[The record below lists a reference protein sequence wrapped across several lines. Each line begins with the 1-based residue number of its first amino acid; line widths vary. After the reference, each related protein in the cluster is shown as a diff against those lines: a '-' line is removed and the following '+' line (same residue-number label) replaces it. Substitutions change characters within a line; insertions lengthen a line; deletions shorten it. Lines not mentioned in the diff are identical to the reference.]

1 MKSFLRYILPLM
13 VFCMPVGAC
22 AEGFFDV
29 SWSRFVRTGT
39 VPEVTQSFDLG
50 TGYGDYNYR
59 VRVDYPEY
67 AGMTRAERKRFKR
80 LGLKVADSLTVSTV
94 LGVSRKNGVL
104 DVSALP
110 VVKRGGQL
118 LKLTGGRLTLLKTL
132 KGGMAS
138 VEKTAGRRSL
148 QNRRRLAAAT
158 SDASAR
164 YTDHSVLA
172 SGRWVKIKVQDDGVY
187 SLTSDFL
194 RSLGFSDPGRVKLYG
209 YGGHMLSE
217 TLSYDGTDGHFDD
230 LEEVPLLRRT
240 NDMLFYANGVVDWTL
255 PQYDNTTGMVT
266 SRRIFNPYSNDAFY
280 FLTEGDDPMAFST
293 SEVPAGEVVSRFTT
307 FPEHALIESDGF
319 SWLQSGRN
327 LYENYNYADGN
338 SRNYNLNLP
347 GIDTTQEAAVQIK
360 MSAGNYS
367 STSVGLTAN
376 GYSLGQFQVGAIP
389 DEYSSG
395 AATTQTYTTGHLT
408 QSNTFNVRTTRGMN
422 ARLDYIMV
430 NYTRQLR
437 FNGTFM
443 PFTYVG
449 DGVCEFIMTGTDD
462 NTQIWRLG
470 SPGSPA
476 ERVQTVNNGQS
487 LTFRLNNSAARY
499 VAVNTSGTFPEPER
513 AGVVENQDL
522 HADSLCDMVMII
534 PTSGKLLSEA
544 QRLADFHRNHDG
556 LRVNIVRADKLYN
569 EFSSGTP
576 DATAY
581 RKYLKMLY
589 DRATTETD
597 MPKYLLLFGSCVWD
611 NRMLTSAT
619 RNLSPDDYLLSYES
633 DDNSVS
639 LVYSY
644 TSDDYFGYLD
654 DGEGRNIRSEKLD
667 LGIGRIPV
675 TSAADA
681 ATVVDKTIAY
691 IENQNTGNWKNNVY
705 MLADDGNNNSH
716 MQDAEAVVRNIERYT
731 PALQTKR
738 IYWDAYER
746 VSTAT
751 GNTYPA
757 ITTQLKNIMK
767 RGALVM
773 NYSGH
778 GAPYCLSHEQVLK
791 LADFKEFS
799 SANIPLWVVASCEL
813 TPFDMLEENIGET
826 SLLSKTGAA
835 IAFYSASRA
844 AYSTQNRYVNN
855 YFMHYALGKNSAG
868 RRYTLGEAARLA
880 KVSLVSTVDASF
892 SSNSDYTINKLKYAL
907 MGDPALTLSMP
918 TYNVVVDKLNG
929 QALTDSAVQTLKA
942 GSRAVVSGHIETPD
956 GQPLD
961 TFNGALTLTL
971 QDSRDTITCRN
982 NAGDDVSNYVYYERT
997 KTLYEGSDSV
1007 RAGTFETTIPVP
1019 LDISYT
1025 GRSGRLSFYAVNNDK
1040 TIEANGYNENF
1051 NIGGTDSEA
1060 LADSLGPS
1068 LYIYLNNPD
1077 FQDGGTVNET
1087 PYFYAVLSD
1096 SDGINRT
1103 GNGVGHDLE
1112 LVIDGREEYTYILN
1126 DYFVNDFGSYTR
1138 GTVSYRIPTL
1148 AEGDH
1153 RLFFRAWDMKNN
1165 ASSAILN
1172 FYVKAGLSPSLT
1184 DVSLSVNPASSGT
1197 TFIISYDRPE
1207 TETDFHIE
1215 VFDCF
1220 GRKWWDHTETA
1231 QTSGGYHTIFW
1242 NLASNN
1248 GVALPSGL
1256 YLYKVGI
1263 RCAGSKETTKTKKLV
1278 IRRQ

>member
-1 MKSFLRYILPLM
+1 MRSYIRLILTLG
-13 VFCMPVGAC
+13 VFCTSLMAGA
-22 AEGFFDV
+22 ENFIDVRWTDFVRSGNLPDV
-29 SWSRFVRTGT
+29 S
-39 VPEVTQSFDLG
+39 QSFTLG
-50 TGYGDYNYR
+50 ADYGSYTYH
-59 VRVDYPEY
+59 VSLLYPEY
-67 AGMTRAERKRFKR
+67 AEMTKAERKRFKQT
-80 LGLKVADSLTVSTV
+80 GITVTDSLKITSV
-94 LGVSRKNGVL
+94 LGISRKEGVL
-104 DVSALP
+104 DVSVVP
-110 VVKRGGQL
+110 VVKREGRY
-118 LKLTGGRLTLLKTL
+118 LKLIAGMFRLQKTPKKGRQRHIVPL
-132 KGGMAS
+132 GQ
-138 VEKTAGRRSL
+138 RST
-148 QNRRRLAAAT
+148 QSTRRLAGAS
-158 SDASAR
+158 SDAASR
-164 YTDHSVLA
+164 YVGHSVLS
-172 SGRWVKIKVQDDGVY
+172 SGKWVKIRVKDDGIY
-187 SLTSDFL
+187 SLTTEFL
-194 RSLGFSDPGRVKLYG
+194 RSAGFSDPSRVKLYG
-209 YGGHMLSE
+209 YGGHMLNE
-217 TLSYDGTDGHFDD
+217 ELSYDGTDGHYDD

-240 NDMLFYANGVVDWTL
+240 DDLLFYADGVLSWTL
-255 PQYDNTTGMVT
+255 PAYNSTTGMAT
-266 SRRIFNPYSNDAFY
+266 SRRIFNPYSNYGYY
-280 FLTEGDDPMAFST
+280 FLTEGDDPMAFPT
-293 SEVPAGEVVSRFTT
+293 DEGVTGTVENRLTT
-307 FPEHALIESDGF
+307 FPEHALVENDGF

-347 GIDTTQEAAVQIK
+347 GIDTTQAAAVQIK

-367 STSVGLTAN
+367 AISVQNSVN
-376 GYSLGQFQVGAIP
+376 GYNLGNFSVGAIP

-395 AATTQTYTTGHLT
+395 AATAQTYTTEHLLPT
-408 QSNTFNVRTTRGMN
+408 NTFNIRTTSGMN

-430 NYTRQLR
+430 NYTRKLQ
-437 FNGTFM
+437 FNGTFL
-443 PFTYVG
+443 PFTYAS
-449 DGVCEFIMTGTDD
+449 DGVSSFTMTGTDA
-462 NTQIWRLG
+462 NTQIWRIG
-470 SPGSPA
+470 SPGHPA
-476 ERVQTVNNGQS
+476 AVVPSTLNGTT
-487 LTFRLNNSAARY
+487 LTFQLDDNTERY
-499 VAVNTSGTFPEPER
+499 VAVNTAGTFPAPER
-513 AGVVENQDL
+513 VGTVENQDL
-522 HADSLCDMVMII
+522 HADSLCDMVIII

-589 DRATTETD
+589 DRATSDAD

-731 PALQTKR
+731 PALQAKR

-855 YFMHYALGKNSAG
+855 YFMHYALGKNSSG

-907 MGDPALTLSMP
+907 MGDPALALSMP
-918 TYNVVVDKLNG
+918 TYNVVIDKLNG
-929 QALTDSAVQTLKA
+929 QALTDSTVQTLKA
-942 GSRAVVSGHIETPD
+942 GSKAVVSGHIETPD
-956 GQPLD
+956 GQALD
-961 TFNGALTLTL
+961 SFNGSLTLTL

-1007 RAGTFETTIPVP
+1007 RGGTFETTIPVP
-1019 LDISYT
+1019 LDINYT

-1040 TIEANGYNENF
+1040 TIEANGYSEDF

-1112 LVIDGREEYTYILN
+1112 LVIDGREELTYILN
-1126 DYFVNDFGSYTR
+1126 DYFLNDFGSYTR

-1172 FYVKAGLSPSLT
+1172 FVVKAGLNPSLT
-1184 DVSLSVNPASSGT
+1184 DVSLSTNPASSGT

-1263 RCAGSKETTKTKKLV
+1263 RCDGSKETTKTKKLV